1 MSKENVSNENGLTI
15 ESVLVRI
22 KELNDARALVE
33 SKTNE
38 VETHERDLAALETV
52 KGKDSSEYLV
62 KEQLVKTTTDELS
75 AAQAKVDS
83 LTFKKSEL
91 KPVFDEVAK
100 KFEEELRKEQER
112 EFHVEIGPRFSDD
125 EDDGKSDDV
134 KTKQSAGR
142 KAYKTLMKYLYENV
156 NWNAKTAAGLMVL
169 VRNMEENKPW
179 VQSPDFDNII
189 TLRSSN
195 VLVLWRNI
203 LEEMSGKGYYEAK
216 GFLECWVN
224 CGQGITNAVRDIQ
237 KMHEETRE
245 LGTKL
250 NTIEDE
256 YDKSFND
263 IPDAEP
269 EVTTKDEVAPEV

>member
-1 MSKENVSNENGLTI
+1 MSKEKTNENVLTV
-15 ESVLVRI
+15 ESVLARI
-22 KELNDARALVE
+22 KELNTARALVE
-33 SKTNE
+33 DKTGE
-38 VETHERDLAALETV
+38 VQTHEKDLAALETV

-62 KEQLVKTTTDELS
+62 KEELLKTTTNELKT
-75 AAQAKVDS
+75 AQEKVDS

-112 EFHVEIGPRFSDD
+112 EFHIEIGPRLEENE
-125 EDDGKSDDV
+125 EDL
-134 KTKQSAGR
+134 KTKQNAGR
-142 KAYKTLMKYLYENV
+142 KAYKTLMEYLYKNV
-156 NWNAKTAAGLMVL
+156 NWTAKTAAGLMVL

-179 VQSPDFDNII
+179 VQSADFDNII

-203 LEEMSGKGYYEAK
+203 LEEMTGKGYYEAK

-237 KMHEETRE
+237 KLHEDTRE
-245 LGTKL
+245 LGTQL

-256 YDKSFND
+256 YDRSVD
-263 IPDAEP
+263 DLPTEVTE
-269 EVTTKDEVAPEV
+269 EVTTKDEVAPEI